1 MATQYIFRPNAPGI
15 ASAPKRP
22 DDLSRRTF
30 GKRTGY
36 DVGLNDTQ
44 AKLSPIEKPSGG
56 QARK

>member
-1 MATQYIFRPNAPGI
+1 MTQYIFDKNAPGI
-15 ASAPKRP
+15 TCPKRT

-36 DVGLNDTQ
+36 DVGLNDYQ
-44 AKLSPIEKPSGG
+44 AKLSPVEKPRGG